1 MAYLD
6 DIPDSND
13 IQPISQSQIKTNFKE
28 LERQFSVDHDSLLED
43 KASGKHL
50 KVTLPEVTSDPATA
64 ANEGCVYTKDSG
76 TQPELFY
83 REESSGDVVQ
93 LTEDGR
99 RPSYIKA
106 FVSFDNTGVI
116 IGEAYNVTSVT
127 GSLVYTINFTNALA
141 DTNYLVVGNPNSSVV
156 KPWIV
161 QTSAKTVNSCTV
173 ICHNLILTGDLT
185 AVDIAI
191 IRIL

>member
-6 DIPDSND
+6 NIPKPED
-13 IQPISQSQIKTNFKE
+13 IQATSQGQIKENFGQ
-28 LERQFSVDHDSLLED
+28 LETQYSVDHDSLLAAG
-43 KASGKHL
+43 ASGKHL
-50 KVTLPEVTSDPATA
+50 KITMPEVISDPATSID
-64 ANEGCVYTKDSG
+64 EGALYTKDSG

-93 LTEDGR
+93 LTENGR

-173 ICHNLILTGDLT
+173 ICHGLIFIGDLT